1 MPQYSHLDS
10 MILRLIAEVNNHLL
24 SDQKPLKILQKSIE
38 NLTKASNCKYGFIG
52 LLDHQ
57 DGIKNYKYLMEK
69 KVSFDSFNIFNKAIL
84 ENTLP
89 FEEVSKAHY
98 FLKYTEHLVHP
109 ILHYD
114 DDRIIRGLPW
124 SSYLLIPIHI
134 DKELIGVIGLCDKKE
149 KFDDDFALHLQP
161 LIDTYKLLIRQ
172 IDDSTNSQNL
182 DDTSFQESF
191 DLMIHL
197 DGLWNIQRGNV
208 AWEEKL
214 GRSKEHIMD
223 YVFGNDYEL
232 LEKLILKAK
241 STMTTQSEKIR
252 FKRDKHRI
260 FTLLIKVIYQSSTRS
275 FKIIGK
281 DISDRFRQESILK
294 KQQDRLRHT
303 QLLLQKSNNELD
315 ALIYHIS
322 HDLRAPL
329 ASALGLV
336 FVSQQEHK
344 IEEVKNQLKLQQ
356 KSLEK
361 MDNFISEILE
371 FARIA
376 RKPNDNVTIAIE
388 QLIKDTIQSTSD
400 ALDQKL
406 EVTITSHQNFPFVSD
421 IKKVTSIVQNIIH
434 NAFQFRSRNRFNEKN
449 LLNISINVEENDT
462 CIIFEDNG
470 IGIPQ
475 EYVHRVTE
483 MFFRAHTEYVGSG
496 IGLYIVDQAIKR
508 LRGHLSII
516 SRVDQGT
523 TLIVWLPNHY
533 FKKALT

>member
-1 MPQYSHLDS
+1 MSQQSHLDGLV
-10 MILRLIAEVNNHLL
+10 LRLIGEIHSHLL
-24 SDQKPLKILQKSIE
+24 SKKKPLEILKESIE
-38 NLTKASNCKYGFIG
+38 NLAKASNCKYGFLGI
-52 LLDHQ
+52 LDHQ
-57 DGIKNYKYLMEK
+57 DGIKNYKYLVEK
-69 KVSFDSFNIFNKAIL
+69 KASLNTLNLFNKSMLDSA
-84 ENTLP
+84 LP
-89 FEEVSKAHY
+89 FKEVSKAYY
-98 FLKYTEHLVHP
+98 FLKYTENLSEPIISYDEDRLVK
-109 ILHYD
+109 
-114 DDRIIRGLPW
+114 GLPW
-124 SSYLLIPIHI
+124 SSHLLIPILFQ
-134 DKELIGVIGLCDKKE
+134 KELIGVVGLCDKKGE
-149 KFDDDFALHLQP
+149 FDEDYALQLQP
-161 LIDTYKLLIRQ
+161 LIDTYKLVISQ
-172 IDDSTNSQNL
+172 IDDKV
-182 DDTSFQESF
+182 DTAPQEDSSFQESF
-191 DLMIHL
+191 DLMVNI
-197 DGLWNIQRGNV
+197 DKLWNIQRGNF

-223 YVFGNDYEL
+223 YVFGSDYEL
-232 LEKLILKAK
+232 LENIILKAK

-260 FTLLIKVIYQSSTRS
+260 FTLMVKVIYQSTTRS

-336 FVSQQEHK
+336 FVSQQENEM
-344 IEEVKNQLKLQQ
+344 EEVKSQLQLQQ

-376 RKPNDNVTIAIE
+376 RTPNENVTIDIE
-388 QLIKDTIQSTSD
+388 QLIKDTVTSTSK
-400 ALDQKL
+400 ALDVEF
-406 EVTITSHQNFPFVSD
+406 EVNITSNQNFPFVSD
-421 IKKVTSIVQNIIH
+421 IKKVTSIAQNIIH
-434 NAFQFRSRNRFNEKN
+434 NAFQFRSRNRFHDTN

-475 EYVHRVTE
+475 EYIHRVTE
-483 MFFRAHTEYVGSG
+483 IFFRAHTEYVGSG
-496 IGLYIVDQAIKR
+496 IGLYIVEQAIKR

-523 TLIVWLPNHY
+523 TFIVWLPNHY
-533 FKKALT
+533 FKRELF